1 MVSYQWSFLKAT
13 FRCFSNHAVPKLF
26 MATFILYKGSLFGLA
41 SLSILLWTKSAVLL
55 TGMPILG
62 GKIHKDRCTK
72 TYTCFPTTY
81 FSDTPHVNIT
91 ESKRQVAIIP
101 KMENTPYYL
110 PTCSLHCHSQLI
122 MLSDYVSH
130 IEKMKKVQLNK
141 GMETEFENGEIS
153 EKMTGDTDARRKK
166 RVRAWELQ
174 TASSPVETVWEGWMW
189 SFVLGRLWAPM
200 YVYVKKKERP
210 RRPKLRAYRC
220 LELRRSPP
228 ASTGSKQLLSERDR
242 PPRRDWEG
250 ANGQKTRKRLFH
262 CLVCPSGSLHNVS
275 FEDPEE

>member
-13 FRCFSNHAVPKLF
+13 FRCFSNHAVPKLL

-62 GKIHKDRCTK
+62 GKMHKDRCTK
-72 TYTCFPTTY
+72 TYACFPTTY

-101 KMENTPYYL
+101 KMENTPYCL
-110 PTCSLHCHSQLI
+110 PTCSLHCHSRLI

-130 IEKMKKVQLNK
+130 IEKMKNIQLNK

-166 RVRAWELQ
+166 KSESLGASDSLFTSRDCMRGMNVVLCAGQ
-174 TASSPVETVWEGWMW
+174 TVGSNVCVCE
-189 SFVLGRLWAPM
+189 
-200 YVYVKKKERP
+200 KER
-210 RRPKLRAYRC
+210 
-220 LELRRSPP
+220 E
-228 ASTGSKQLLSERDR
+228 T
-242 PPRRDWEG
+242 
-250 ANGQKTRKRLFH
+250 
-262 CLVCPSGSLHNVS
+262 
-275 FEDPEE
+275 